1 MKKIFFTLMAV
12 MFSLNASFAY
22 QLTNEELLQN
32 ISIQHVIDNIGYNLL
47 NTAQIKNKMMFTY
60 DKEGKKKL
68 LKCNDAL
75 TKREI
80 IIYGDAV
87 QKVADKNELAAMIAR
102 EIVKADASYWGYFK
116 GFIGATQIRCAPKKY
131 ELYFDRAAVDLM
143 VKAGYNPIGMIT
155 FLYKV
160 YPQKRTDFIAA
171 SNLTSKRV
179 MYVYEYIYKTYP
191 EFLVNNEYRNNPVYQ
206 NFLLT
211 STENRVKFYEKIKNK
226 SDEKIKYE

>member
-1 MKKIFFTLMAV
+1 MKKIFFILIAAI
-12 MFSLNASFAY
+12 FSINASFAY

-68 LKCNDAL
+68 LKCNNAL
-75 TKREI
+75 TKREV
-80 IIYGDAV
+80 IIYGDTI
-87 QKVADKNELAAMIAR
+87 QKVADKNELAALIAR

-116 GFIGATQIRCAPKKY
+116 GFIGSTQIRCAPKKY

-160 YPQKRTDFIAA
+160 YPQKRTDFIAT

-179 MYVYEYIYKTYP
+179 MYVYEYLYTTYP
-191 EFLVNNEYRNNPVYQ
+191 EFLINNEYRNNSVYQ

>member
-12 MFSLNASFAY
+12 MFGLNASFAY

-102 EIVKADASYWGYFK
+102 EIVKTDASYWGYFK